1 MILKLF
7 ASNDRDEKHDR
18 DRSQAHAWDIHIAT
32 MLTTRD
38 DYLEARKFL
47 SEHKDSNVILKTQ
60 SIIDNKFSSVDKPGW
75 QRVLEASSFHPEENV
90 QQKREILDQA
100 RRRLVRWFAI

>member
-1 MILKLF
+1 LILKLF
-7 ASNDRDEKHDR
+7 AFNDRDEKRDR

-38 DYLEARKFL
+38 DYLEAREFL

-75 QRVLEASSFHPEENV
+75 QRVLEASSFHPEMKV
-90 QQKREILDQA
+90 QQKREMLDRA
-100 RRRLVRWFAI
+100 RHRLMRWFAV